1 MLLPE
6 LYWFGR
12 VPLLGIAVNVLL
24 VAGMNVLLLLD
35 WVTLL
40 LTPIPWLAALPGA
53 ATRAVSEGFLR
64 LVNALG
70 RFAPTLWTRQPDAW
84 VVLGWLLV
92 FAALLPFGK
101 SRNRWKNRKSGC
113 RCLRQGRR

>member
-70 RFAPTLWTRQPDAW
+70 QFAPTLWTRQPDAW

-101 SRNRWKNRKSGC
+101 SRNRWQNRKSGC

>member
-40 LTPIPWLAALPGA
+40 LTPIPWLAALPGRR
-53 ATRAVSEGFLR
+53 RAQSARDFCI
-64 LVNALG
+64 
-70 RFAPTLWTRQPDAW
+70 W
-84 VVLGWLLV
+84 
-92 FAALLPFGK
+92 
-101 SRNRWKNRKSGC
+101 
-113 RCLRQGRR
+113 